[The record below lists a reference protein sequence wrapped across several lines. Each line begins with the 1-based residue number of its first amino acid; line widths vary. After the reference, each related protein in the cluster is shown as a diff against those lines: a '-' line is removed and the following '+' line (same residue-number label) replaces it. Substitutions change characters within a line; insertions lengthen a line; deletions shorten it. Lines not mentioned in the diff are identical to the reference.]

1 MRYSY
6 RNLFSFQ
13 FVEVPRQR
21 RISGSEIS
29 RRFPT
34 RTTNVPQPPG
44 QSNESHSGKQT
55 VPRPGG
61 FSLAKTICERYPQ
74 TDAAPMPESDNGDYL
89 FPVRHDA
96 GGKRTL
102 SGSILYSRSTGG
114 DTQPFPATETGKTSF
129 LSEIPFPHR
138 ITTTGRRGRKKGNV
152 PSQTDAKRRKNTERG
167 EPHDSPLS
175 V

>member
-6 RNLFSFQ
+6 RNLFLFQ

-34 RTTNVPQPPG
+34 RTTNVPQQPG

-74 TDAAPMPESDNGDYL
+74 TDAAPMLESDNGDYL

-96 GGKRTL
+96 GGKHTL
-102 SGSILYSRSTGG
+102 SGSLLCSQSAGG

-129 LSEIPFPHR
+129 LSEIPFRTESQRPEDGAEKKK
-138 ITTTGRRGRKKGNV
+138 TSRRR
-152 PSQTDAKRRKNTERG
+152 QMRRDEKIQRG

>member
-74 TDAAPMPESDNGDYL
+74 TDAAPMPESDNGDRSDTMPAANAPCPEAFSAL
-89 FPVRHDA
+89 GPPAIHNRFPPP
-96 GGKRTL
+96 KRAKHRFYPRL
-102 SGSILYSRSTGG
+102 R
-114 DTQPFPATETGKTSF
+114 FRTESQRPEDGAEKKKTS
-129 LSEIPFPHR
+129 
-138 ITTTGRRGRKKGNV
+138 RRR
-152 PSQTDAKRRKNTERG
+152 QMRRDEKNTERG